1 MFSHVA
7 ASTVGNV
14 ARFFQADFGVSAD
27 GEAVFLAMQPILQAL
42 EFGRGFA
49 DLARRPYLQVEAR
62 NYAIG
67 VFAGFDRRAD
77 QGIAEFSF
85 ENSDII
91 WGGILFKES
100 KFPPMSRGF
109 IGFRQAAVD

>member
-49 DLARRPYLQVEAR
+49 DLARRPYLQVEAK

-91 WGGILFKES
+91 WGASFLKNRN
-100 KFPPMSRGF
+100 FPP
-109 IGFRQAAVD
+109 

>member
-7 ASTVGNV
+7 ACTVGNV

-49 DLARRPYLQVEAR
+49 DLARRPYLQVEAK

-67 VFAGFDRRAD
+67 VFAGFGQRAD

-91 WGGILFKES
+91 WGNPF
-100 KFPPMSRGF
+100 
-109 IGFRQAAVD
+109 